1 MIELILRRLGGALM
15 ILFGVAAITFVL
27 LYALPADPA
36 VQLAGRSATAQT
48 VANIRHELGLD
59 QPLIVQFIHYLGN
72 LVQGDLGRSYTQ
84 KTEVMTLILAR
95 LPATLILMVSGILVE
110 VAIGLTLGT
119 IAALNRGGFIDRLV
133 MTVSFV
139 GVSAPQFVV
148 ALLLLYV
155 FAATLQWFPMS
166 GFGTF
171 SHVVLPALTL
181 GVLGAGWYARMV
193 RSAMIDVLNQDYVRT
208 ARAKGVAERAVILRH
223 AVPNALLPIVAMIG
237 IDIGQFMGGV
247 VVVEAVYGWPGIG
260 QLAWQAIQQ
269 VDIPIIMGVTLISSL
284 AIVIGNF
291 VADLLA
297 PLIDPRIRARSGH

>member
-1 MIELILRRLGGALM
+1 MLFLILRRLVQAAL
-15 ILFGVAAITFVL
+15 ILLGVAAITFVL

-36 VQLAGRSATAQT
+36 RMLAGRSATAQT

-59 QPLIVQFIHYLGN
+59 QPLLTQFWSYLLHLLSGN
-72 LVQGDLGRSYTQ
+72 LGRSYAQ
-84 KTEVMTLILAR
+84 KTEVWTLLAAR
-95 LPATLILMVSGILVE
+95 LPATLTLMLAGILVE
-110 VAIGLTLGT
+110 VVLGLVLGT
-119 IAALNRGGFIDRLV
+119 VAAVRRGQAVDRLV
-133 MTVSFV
+133 MMASFV

-155 FAATLQWFPMS
+155 FAVTLGWFPMS
-166 GFGTF
+166 GYGTIA
-171 SHVVLPALTL
+171 HVVLPATTL

-208 ARAKGVAERAVILRH
+208 ARAKGLSSRRIVLRH
-223 AVPNALLPIVAMIG
+223 ALPNAILPIIAMIG

-269 VDIPIIMGVTLISSL
+269 VDIPIIMGVTLVSAL
-284 AIVIGNF
+284 AIVIGNLL
-291 VADLLA
+291 ADLIA
-297 PLIDPRIRARSGH
+297 PLIDPRIRTR